1 MLLLKEGASLNIQDE
16 VSTRI
21 GYVYTNKLQSIC
33 TLQKTV
39 VINKYDII
47 IYILSSLF
55 YPQ

>member
-1 MLLLKEGASLNIQDE
+1 MLLLKEGASINIQDK
-16 VSTRI
+16 VSTRK

-33 TLQKTV
+33 TLPKTV
-39 VINKYDII
+39 VMNKYDII